1 MRTWF
6 GVPCVCPYK
15 MFQQNHLNECF
26 LVLASMW
33 EWDREQ
39 WNLFRTLLNGL
50 ALSLAAVSQHRLLHS
65 HTDLSGPICALHVHK
80 GYRAALQGAE
90 CLIKSHRSCVIHS
103 SICNTKWT
111 AGYFWF
117 SNAWCV
123 ISFLSSRWS
132 YRCGLVISLLVVPS
146 LLLLFFFNLMVTA
159 RLLWQVRGLKDTEF
173 PKTRLGDV
181 AVQGEDAKARE
192 KMQAFSKK
200 KVAIGPQP

>member
-1 MRTWF
+1 MWWWGPGLVSLVSVPPKCFSKTTWMN
-6 GVPCVCPYK
+6 VSWC
-15 MFQQNHLNECF
+15 L
-26 LVLASMW
+26 LSMW

-39 WNLFRTLLNGL
+39 QNLFGTLLNGL
-50 ALSLAAVSQHRLLHS
+50 ALSFAAVSQHRLLHR

-117 SNAWCV
+117 LSAWCV
-123 ISFLSSRWS
+123 ISFLSSRWL

-146 LLLLFFFNLMVTA
+146 LLLFSFNLMVTA
-159 RLLWQVRGLKDTEF
+159 RLLWQVRGLKDIEF
-173 PKTRLGDV
+173 P
-181 AVQGEDAKARE
+181 
-192 KMQAFSKK
+192 
-200 KVAIGPQP
+200 